1 MNLCSKCYG
10 AIRLKEQ
17 DDVSTKSMIKTALSS
32 SAKTPLSTAPP
43 ATIDVLLEA
52 SSPPS
57 LPAEADVAVPVQ
69 VAVVTSSTSSG
80 LAQPNRCAACRKCV
94 GLTRFKCRGGGG
106 VSMVAWPLYAE
117 QHVNREVMV
126 GEMKVVV
133 GLNKRGLEMGL

>member
-94 GLTRFKCRGGGG
+94 GLTRFKCRCG
-106 VSMVAWPLYAE
+106 VSFAGPQSITQNDAFIF
-117 QHVNREVMV
+117 HVRLFE
-126 GEMKVVV
+126 
-133 GLNKRGLEMGL
+133 NKNL